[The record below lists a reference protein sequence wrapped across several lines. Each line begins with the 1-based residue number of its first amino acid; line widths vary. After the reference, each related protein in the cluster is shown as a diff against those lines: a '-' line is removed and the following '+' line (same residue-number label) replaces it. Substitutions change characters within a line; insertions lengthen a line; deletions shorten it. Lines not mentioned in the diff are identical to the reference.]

1 MKILL
6 VCAVGMSTSLI
17 VEKMKKSLGPDEQDW
32 VIEAKPVERFK
43 DEFKKYDVV
52 LLGPQIR
59 FKKEEFQK
67 MANRYNIPVDTINPV
82 DYGLANG
89 EKILNFAKELYA
101 SKNKN

>member
-6 VCAVGMSTSLI
+6 VCAAGMSTSL
-17 VEKMKKSLGPDEQDW
+17 VVNKMKKALGPDEQDW
-32 VIEAKPVERFK
+32 IIEAKPAERFE

-59 FKKEEFQK
+59 FKKDEFEK
-67 MANRYNIPVDTINPV
+67 IAREYNIPVETINTA

-89 EKILNFAKELYA
+89 EKILDFAKELYE
-101 SKNKN
+101 NKK